1 MRGAPLPP
9 LGSFQERIAS
19 ELLMRERNEKFA
31 CVALFAKLLG
41 EMGKV
46 DVNVIGNLLEEYG
59 EELYQLRY
67 NLKYKNVHQR
77 TISKIVAAKEERSR
91 LMNKLDELT
100 ENAPPLPSEK
110 RR

>member
-1 MRGAPLPP
+1 LRGAPLPP

-31 CVALFAKLLG
+31 CVALFAKILG
-41 EMGKV
+41 ELGGLDPNAV
-46 DVNVIGNLLEEYG
+46 GNLLEEYG

-67 NLKYKNVHQR
+67 NLKYRNVRQR
-77 TISKIVAAKEERSR
+77 TISKIVAEKEERSR
-91 LMNKLDELT
+91 LMNKLDALT

-110 RR
+110 KR